1 LPVWHSIISAG
12 GKDRLVTTSPAA
24 ETDTRL
30 GVSAHA
36 LLAFAGG
43 YLDAFTY
50 IGHGHVFANAMTGNV
65 ILLAIDLV
73 TVAWQDASRH
83 FLVLAMFLLG
93 IAAARL
99 MQHEYIATTV
109 RIPEAAVL
117 MLEIAILM
125 CLSFSTSYGASLGIS
140 MAIAF
145 AASLQVATFRQV
157 NKQSYSS
164 TFTTG
169 NLHTMMRSW
178 LAWLV
183 AGRSVEDLQQAKV
196 FAQICGMFFLG
207 AVLGAYCTPRF
218 HNHALWGEC
227 FFLLVVLAR
236 VVLVRSKYIAS

>member
-1 LPVWHSIISAG
+1 MISAG
-12 GKDRLVTTSPAA
+12 GKDRLVTTSPAT

-30 GVSAHA
+30 GVSTHA

-73 TVAWQDASRH
+73 TVAWQDAGRH
-83 FLVLAMFLLG
+83 FLVLVMFLLG

-99 MQHEYIATTV
+99 MRHEYIAPAI
-109 RIPEAAVL
+109 RLPEAAVL
-117 MLEIAILM
+117 VLEIAILM

-183 AGRSVEDLQQAKV
+183 AGRSADDLQQAKV

-227 FFLLVVLAR
+227 FFLLVVLVR
-236 VVLVRSKYIAS
+236 VVLVRSKYLSLAER

>member
-1 LPVWHSIISAG
+1 MPVWHSIISAG

>member
-1 LPVWHSIISAG
+1 M
-12 GKDRLVTTSPAA
+12 TTSPAT

-30 GVSAHA
+30 GVSTHA

-73 TVAWQDASRH
+73 TVAWQDAGRH
-83 FLVLAMFLLG
+83 FLVLVMFLLG

-99 MQHEYIATTV
+99 MRHEYIAPAI
-109 RIPEAAVL
+109 RLPEAAVL
-117 MLEIAILM
+117 VLEIAILM

-183 AGRSVEDLQQAKV
+183 AGRSADDLQQAKV

-227 FFLLVVLAR
+227 FFLLVVLVR
-236 VVLVRSKYIAS
+236 VVLVRSKYLSLAER